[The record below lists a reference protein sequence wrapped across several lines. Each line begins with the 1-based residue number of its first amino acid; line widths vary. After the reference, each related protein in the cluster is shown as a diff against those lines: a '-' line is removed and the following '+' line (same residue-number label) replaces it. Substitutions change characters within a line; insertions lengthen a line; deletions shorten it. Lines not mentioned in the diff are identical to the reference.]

1 MAKCIH
7 SITAE
12 NVVVFDPEGV
22 PQSVPVRL
30 TPRKRFLTQDTK
42 RRLIATGF
50 LHHLTHDW
58 AVDPALIGGALKYIN
73 ERICA
78 LLDGDAK

>member
-7 SITAE
+7 SITRE
-12 NVVVFDPEGV
+12 SVIVFDPEGV
-22 PQSVPVRL
+22 PQSVSVRL
-30 TPRKRFLTQDTK
+30 TPRKRFLTQETK
-42 RRLIATGF
+42 RGLIATGF

-78 LLDGDAK
+78 LLDGDA